1 MTLACSAIP
10 HQCHKEVIGFVRSG
24 GEKPKLALSD
34 RKKCKITSFS
44 IIVSA
49 IK

>member
-24 GEKPKLALSD
+24 GEKPKLALSN
-34 RKKCKITSFS
+34 RK
-44 IIVSA
+44 SA
-49 IK
+49 KLHHF